1 MIPEVSPPEI
11 LALIAGMAVINFA
24 LRMTPL
30 ALLSERTLPAPVVR
44 WLSYI
49 PISVMGALV
58 ATEVLLPGGEWQSPF
73 TSPGLYAAVL
83 TMVVFRLTRSFL
95 GATLAGMVSFVVLGA
110 FLG

>member
-1 MIPEVSPPEI
+1 MTPDVSQSEI
-11 LALIAGMAVINFA
+11 LVVIVAMAAINFA

-58 ATEVLLPGGEWQSPF
+58 ATEVLLPGGEWQAPLGN
-73 TSPGLYAAVL
+73 PGLYAAAL
-83 TMVVFRLTRSFL
+83 TMVVFRFTKSFL
-95 GATLAGMVSFVVLGA
+95 GATVAGMISFVVLGA
-110 FLG
+110 ILG